1 MDLEV
6 AMTGVAARLRVA
18 VLALTVVVM
27 LVTACAKSPGETSD
41 GMRQSVRSDV
51 AEIMSDVDA
60 AMKSELAGASSSNP
74 YDYVGISP
82 AFERLVGRGEPALE
96 AIASEIEASEEN
108 GLREYLLAI
117 AGQRI
122 LGGDE
127 PNQAWATGK
136 EWASLYRSQH

>member
-1 MDLEV
+1 MREKSGFGWTLLMLL
-6 AMTGVAARLRVA
+6 AMTALLVGCAGTQDSSSDEMRA
-18 VLALTVVVM
+18 VVHADMNEV
-27 LVTACAKSPGETSD
+27 
-41 GMRQSVRSDV
+41 
-51 AEIMSDVDA
+51 MSDVDA
-60 AMKSELAGASSSNP
+60 AMKSDPAVGMSSNP

-82 AFERLVGRGEPALE
+82 AFERLVGRGEPALD

-136 EWASLYRSQH
+136 EWAALYRSQH

>member
-1 MDLEV
+1 MRGKSGFGWTLLMLFPIAALLVGCTGAQDSSSNEMRAVVHADMNEV
-6 AMTGVAARLRVA
+6 
-18 VLALTVVVM
+18 
-27 LVTACAKSPGETSD
+27 
-41 GMRQSVRSDV
+41 
-51 AEIMSDVDA
+51 MSDVDA
-60 AMKSELAGASSSNP
+60 AMKSDPAVGMSSHP

-136 EWASLYRSQH
+136 EWAALYRSQH

>member
-1 MDLEV
+1 MAALLVGCTGAQDSSSNEMRAVVHADMNEV
-6 AMTGVAARLRVA
+6 
-18 VLALTVVVM
+18 
-27 LVTACAKSPGETSD
+27 
-41 GMRQSVRSDV
+41 
-51 AEIMSDVDA
+51 MSDIDA
-60 AMKSELAGASSSNP
+60 AMKNDPAVGMSSNP

-82 AFERLVGRGEPALE
+82 AFERLV
-96 AIASEIEASEEN
+96 

-136 EWASLYRSQH
+136 EWAALYRSQH

>member
-1 MDLEV
+1 M
-6 AMTGVAARLRVA
+6 
-18 VLALTVVVM
+18 
-27 LVTACAKSPGETSD
+27 
-41 GMRQSVRSDV
+41 
-51 AEIMSDVDA
+51 
-60 AMKSELAGASSSNP
+60 SSNP

-96 AIASEIEASEEN
+96 ATASEIEASKEN

-117 AGQRI
+117 ARQRI

-136 EWASLYRSQH
+136 EWAALYRSQH